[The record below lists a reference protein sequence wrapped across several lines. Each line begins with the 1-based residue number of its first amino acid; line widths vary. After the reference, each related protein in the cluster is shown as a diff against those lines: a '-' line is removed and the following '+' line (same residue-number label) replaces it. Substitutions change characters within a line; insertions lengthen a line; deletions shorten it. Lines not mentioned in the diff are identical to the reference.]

1 MTGSRR
7 CPAGHDLTAGHRR
20 ICPACRR
27 DQVIAQV
34 TAAGTSLPASEVS
47 AAVDAVAASPA
58 MLRSLAQALSA
69 DGRALTT
76 GAPPAIGLLVTELI
90 ARGSTLPVP
99 ACVACSAT
107 GQPLNRTASGGMC
120 RRCAHH
126 AGAASCV
133 RCGRVKPVAGRAGGG
148 EPVCERCRRWERG
161 LRPCAVCGK
170 TAPIAVRARDGH
182 GDICVN
188 CYRMPTAVCSV
199 CGKRRE
205 CNHAATQTPV
215 CVSCA
220 PRATAPCVRCGADRP
235 PAVRWKEGP
244 LCDPCYTA
252 ALRHRGICQACG
264 AERRLV
270 WPPGPGATAC
280 ADCAGIPVSHA
291 CTDCG
296 LEDKL
301 YEKGR
306 CARCS
311 LFRRATELLSAG
323 TGQVRAGLTG
333 MLDAITATKAPRS
346 ALNWLRKGAG
356 AGLLADITAGRLA
369 ASHQALDA
377 HPNPRAADYLRHILI
392 AHGVLPPRDEELA
405 RTERWLQALLAAT
418 VIPEH
423 RQLLQSFAAWQVMR
437 RLRRASEAA
446 GRPRTPTAHARLQ
459 IKTSAAFLAWLNTRS
474 QAIAD
479 CRQADVDQWLTT
491 SPSACYAR
499 QFLLWAAE
507 HHHCPALQIPGP
519 ARIAGIATDPE
530 QRWAMVSRLLHD
542 DALEVTDRVAGSLL
556 LLFGQQQSRIA
567 VMTTSQVTS
576 RGPDVLVRFGRHDIP
591 VPASLGDLLLQLLRD
606 GKPHTG
612 VGSPSRSQWLFPG
625 GMPGR
630 PITPSTLADRL
641 RKLGIASQPGRRAAL
656 MDLAAQLPA
665 AVLAD
670 LLNLHPTTA
679 AKWMHEAGGD
689 WSRYAAQIARSR
701 SRLP

>member
-1 MTGSRR
+1 MTSSRP
-7 CPAGHDLTAGHRR
+7 CPAGHDMPAGPGR
-20 ICPACRR
+20 ICRACRR

-34 TAAGTSLPASEVS
+34 TAETSLPAWEVS
-47 AAVDAVAASPA
+47 AAVDAVATSPA

-69 DGRALTT
+69 GAQALAA
-76 GAPPAIGLLVTELI
+76 GAPPAIGRLVTELI
-90 ARGSTLPVP
+90 ARGSATLPVP
-99 ACVACSAT
+99 ACITCGAT
-107 GQPLNRTASGGMC
+107 GQPLNRTGSGGMC
-120 RRCAHH
+120 SRCARH
-126 AGAASCV
+126 AHAAGCV
-133 RCGRVKPVAGRAGGG
+133 RCGKVKPVAGRVSGGQ
-148 EPVCERCRRWERG
+148 PLCERCRRWERG
-161 LRPCAVCGK
+161 LRPCSACGS
-170 TAPIAVRARDGH
+170 TAPIAVRARGGH

-205 CNHAATQTPV
+205 CNHASTETPV
-215 CVSCA
+215 CATCT
-220 PRATAPCVRCGADRP
+220 PRATAPCARCGASRP
-235 PAVRWKEGP
+235 PAVRWEEGP

-264 AERRLV
+264 AQRRLV
-270 WPPGPGATAC
+270 FPPGPGAT
-280 ADCAGIPVSHA
+280 DCAGCAGVPVSHA

-311 LFRRATELLSAG
+311 LHRRATELLCAG
-323 TGQVRAGLTG
+323 TGQVPAGQTG
-333 MLDAITATKAPRS
+333 MLDAITRVKTPRS

-356 AGLLADITAGRLA
+356 AALLADITAGRLA
-369 ASHQALDA
+369 ATHQALDA
-377 HPNPRAADYLRHILI
+377 HPNPRAADYLRHILTV
-392 AHGVLPPRDEELA
+392 HGVLPPRDEGLA
-405 RTERWLQALLAAT
+405 RTERWLQAQLAST

-437 RLRRASEAA
+437 RLRRSSETAS
-446 GRPRTPTAHARLQ
+446 RPRTPTAHARLQ
-459 IKTSAAFLAWLNTRS
+459 IKTSAAFLAWLNTRN
-474 QAIAD
+474 QALAD

-491 SPSACYAR
+491 SPSACCAR

-519 ARIAGIATDPE
+519 PRIAGIATDPE
-530 QRWAMVSRLLHD
+530 QRWALVSRLLHD
-542 DALEVTDRVAGSLL
+542 GKLEVTDRIAGSLL

-567 VMTTSQVTS
+567 AMTTSQVTR
-576 RGPDVLVRFGRHDIP
+576 RGDDVFVSFGQHDIP

-606 GKPHTG
+606 GKPYTG
-612 VGSPSRSQWLFPG
+612 VGSPARSQWLFPG

-630 PITPSTLADRL
+630 PITPSTLAGRL
-641 RKLGIASQPGRRAAL
+641 RKLGIATQSGRRAAL

-679 AKWMHEAGGD
+679 ARWIHEAGGD

-701 SRLP
+701 NHQQ